1 MSNSLP
7 INDHIYICL
16 ANNISFEDCKNNFLG
31 QESFIL
37 TKTLYE
43 ALQHDILK
51 YRSRNYNFIYLNT
64 NILYI

>member
-31 QESFIL
+31 QEPFIL
-37 TKTLYE
+37 TKTIYN